1 MKQFFGRLRHNTGMK
16 LIALFFAILTW
27 SFVISTDD
35 PLRSRTVKDVPI
47 DITGLAELEEKG
59 LIVRG
64 DLEQIFEDVQVV
76 VDVRVSEA
84 NRLNATVVD
93 VRADLSSITR
103 KGEYTIYLSATTA
116 VGDVVSVRPA
126 SLKLEVEERITRTV
140 PVSAAFKGTLS
151 SELYHEEPVLSQSQI
166 EITGARSDV
175 ERVRSAVCQID
186 LSKVSESIHSS
197 YNLILL
203 DEAGEV
209 VPSDSFV
216 SELPAVTVQMA
227 VLGKKTV
234 PISTDIQLC
243 LQNPQDVAAG
253 YAVAGISFTPQT
265 VELVGDAKVLETM
278 DVVGIELIRLSG
290 DSTTRTH
297 DVKLSLPDGV
307 QLLGQAP
314 IKMTVYIN
322 AVNTGVQPAS
332 GT

>member
-27 SFVISTDD
+27 NFVITVDD

-47 DITGLAELEEKG
+47 DVVGLTELEDKD

-64 DLEQIFEDVQVV
+64 DLAQIFEDVQVV

-84 NRLNATVVD
+84 GRLNATVVN
-93 VRADLSSITR
+93 VKADLSSITR

-116 VGDVVSVRPA
+116 VGDVVSVKPA
-126 SLKLEVEERITRTV
+126 SLTLEVEERITRAV
-140 PVSAAFKGTLS
+140 PVSATFKGTLDNN
-151 SELYHEEPVLSQSQI
+151 LHHEEPVLSQSQI

-186 LSKVSESIHSS
+186 LSKVSESINRS

-209 VPSDSFV
+209 VSSDLFV
-216 SELPAVTVQMA
+216 SELPAVTAQMT

-234 PISTDIQLC
+234 PISTDVQLC
-243 LQNPQDVAAG
+243 LQNPEDVAAG

-265 VELVGDAKVLETM
+265 VELVGDAKALESLQT
-278 DVVGIELIRLSG
+278 VGIQGVRLSG
-290 DSTTRTH
+290 DRATRTY

-307 QLLGQAP
+307 QLLGQTP
-314 IKMTVYIN
+314 IKMTVYIH
-322 AVNTGVQPAS
+322 AKEPGVQATP